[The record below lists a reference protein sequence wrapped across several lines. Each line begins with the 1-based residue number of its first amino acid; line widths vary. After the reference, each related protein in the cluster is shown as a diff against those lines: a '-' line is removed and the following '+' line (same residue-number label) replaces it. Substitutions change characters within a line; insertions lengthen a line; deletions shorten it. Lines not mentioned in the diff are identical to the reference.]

1 MALPTG
7 HSALGVCLYLAFNKK
22 DTSLIKN
29 WKEVLLFIFSANVP
43 DMDYI
48 PYFIFR
54 TRESFLYH
62 HWITHTLG
70 FAILYGA
77 VVAALYKRFR
87 PPKAGMF
94 MERFMMFFALAYS
107 HVLLDFLTHCDIPPV
122 GVMLLYPFDSTYM
135 IAPFTIFGHIL
146 DKAVHIPLGGE
157 MLSINQLKYLTME
170 VSYELSIFMPI
181 GFLIWYLR
189 FRKPSLSPIVEDR
202 QTSR

>member
-7 HSALGVCLYLAFNKK
+7 HSALGMCLYLAFNKK
-22 DTSLIKN
+22 DACLIKR
-29 WKEVLLFIFSANVP
+29 WKEIALFIFSANVP

-54 TRESFLYH
+54 TKEAFLYH

-77 VVAALYKRFR
+77 VVAALYKKFHN
-87 PPKAGMF
+87 GMF
-94 MERFMMFFALAYS
+94 MERFMVFFVLAYS
-107 HVLLDFLTHCDIPPV
+107 HALLDFLTHCDIPPV

-157 MLSINQLKYLTME
+157 ILSLNQLKYLAME
-170 VSYELSIFMPI
+170 ISYELSIFTPI
-181 GFLIWYLR
+181 GLLIWYLR
-189 FRKPSLSPIVEDR
+189 FRKPSLSPIVENQ
-202 QTSR
+202 QTVRTP